1 MEFGK
6 SKHIDNK
13 LHLIK
18 SMIGESQ
25 QDTFEELLFDLIG
38 EIKKP
43 SIENIWIDDDSIIS
57 YWIILINGINNT
69 AEIELVKK
77 ILFWKEF
84 FSDTT
89 AKIRCLQSS
98 NHKLFNLCLKE
109 FNIESSPAI
118 ICSNTSNFEDK
129 IIVDTSMLIKTQKEE
144 YGIQTLLNKIHH
156 KLVLGDEVLKIQ
168 KEIASIKFWRIFER
182 VSELKEMISK
192 DEIEKVVNILLA
204 SQDVKNNQS
213 LENEIIAISSG
224 IRNSASNYRKGI
236 LSEQDYVLNRNNA
249 INKLLLFID
258 EIRIKNNTR

>member
-6 SKHIDNK
+6 SKHITNK

-25 QDTFEELLFDLIG
+25 QDTFEELLLELIG
-38 EIKKP
+38 EVKRP
-43 SIENIWIDDDSIIS
+43 TIENIWIDDDSIIS
-57 YWIILINGINNT
+57 YWIVLINGINNND
-69 AEIELVKK
+69 EIELVKK

-84 FSDTT
+84 FSETT

-109 FNIESSPAI
+109 FKIDSSPAI
-118 ICSNTSNFEDK
+118 ICSNTPGFEDR
-129 IIVDTSMLIKTQKEE
+129 IIVDTTMLNKIIKEE

-156 KLVLGDEVLKIQ
+156 KLVLGNEVITIQ
-168 KEIASIKFWRIFER
+168 NEIGSLKFWRVFER

-192 DEIEKVVNILLA
+192 DEIEKVVAILLR
-204 SQDVKNNQS
+204 SQDVKRNQS
-213 LENEIIAISSG
+213 LENEIISISSS

-236 LSEQDYVLNRNNA
+236 LPEKDYILNRNNA

-258 EIRIKNNTR
+258 EIQIQKNVR